1 MSKTKNGGSEFV
13 HIAYV
18 FHIEASTPSDYINM
32 IQIVLFPH
40 QAQITKRMNLVT
52 LLVCNL
58 LCVSLTLGQGVYRL
72 KFPALVVTGRE
83 SVGTT
88 VVNYDFLVGNTG
100 QYGDL
105 GEFFYDGE
113 PYYCWNSTDSQPLSC
128 SSSSSLLISTQNVT
142 ISHPDEDG
150 TVYAYAERDGGLL
163 GRFTVGSVSA
173 DWPQWAVIVYS
184 TSSSA
189 HPSSWYVDDNKLKL
203 TSGLGP
209 NNSTTLQA
217 CYFTQSSGR
226 DRYAISLEGSP
237 AYTGQVSCQATE
249 FDLEFI
255 PPSADT
261 TSIWDGSYTTW
272 TTDSNGIVVE
282 QIPTPSADTT
292 SIWTGSET
300 SWTTDSDGTVI
311 ELVPTPSADAT
322 SIWTG
327 DHTTW
332 TTDSEGNV
340 IEQIPTPSAD
350 TTSIWTGS
358 ETSWTTD
365 SDGTVIELVPTP
377 SADATSIW
385 TGDHTTWT
393 TDSEGNVIE
402 QIPTPSADAT
412 SIWTGDH
419 TTWTTDREGNVIE
432 QIPTPSADT
441 TSIWTGSETSWTTD
455 SDGTVIE
462 LVPTPSADATSIWT
476 GDHTTWTTDSEGNV
490 IEQIPTPSADA
501 TSIWT
506 GSETSWTTDSD
517 GTVIELVPTPSADAT
532 SIWTGDH
539 TTWTTDSEG
548 NVIEQIPTPSADAT
562 SIWTGDHTTWTTDSE
577 GNVIEQIPTPS
588 ADTTSIWTGSET
600 SWTTDSD
607 GTVIELVPTPSADA
621 TSIWTGDHTT
631 WTTDSEGNVIE
642 QIPTPSADA
651 TSIWTG
657 DHTTWTTDSEGNVI
671 EQIPTPSA
679 DTTSIWTGSETSWT
693 TDSDGTVIEL
703 VPTPSADATSIWT
716 GDHTTWTTDSEG
728 NVIEQIPTPS
738 ADATSIWTGDHTTWT
753 TDSEGNVI
761 EQIPTPSADT
771 TSIWTG
777 SETSWTTDSDGTVI
791 ELVPTPS
798 ADATSIWTGDHTTWT
813 TDSEGNVIEQIP
825 TPSAD
830 ATSIWTGSETSWTTD
845 SDGTVIELVP
855 TPSAD
860 ATSIWTG
867 DHTTWTTDSEGNV
880 IEQIP
885 TPSADATSIWTGDH
899 TTWTT
904 DSEGNVI
911 EQIPT
916 PSADTTSI
924 WTGDHTT
931 WTTEVGGDGSSI
943 VVELVPSET
952 GTATNVV
959 QTPVPSSGISDGVSA
974 LDGFNVEVFHYP
986 ADNYELAN
994 EISFLSYGY
1003 ENLGL
1008 VTTAT
1013 GVSDINFDT
1022 DSNWPSYIDRNALGN
1037 TGSYVNATIKYEGFF
1052 RAPVDGDY
1060 EFSFSNID
1068 YNSILFVG
1076 SAAADQALRKREAQF
1091 LKPETSPNHILFFNN
1106 SRDVGQTIS
1115 TTQYLSADS
1124 YYPLRV
1130 VIAAVS
1136 QHALLDFQ
1144 IKLPNGVSLTQFQG
1158 YVYNFALEGAEST
1171 TVIGDKTSTWT
1182 GTYTTWTTDSEGSTI
1197 VLCPS
1202 IISDHNGKPADTTL
1216 TDGSISTTVVT
1227 VTSCDIKKCTKT
1239 TALTGVT
1246 QKTLTVKGTTTVVT
1260 AYCPLPTDV
1269 ATVKTISVGGS
1280 EVLQTVYT
1288 AKPSH
1293 IVPDVQ
1299 TLTVTITREVC
1310 DALTC
1315 IPATI
1320 VTGEILKTTT
1330 LADTHSTTVIP
1341 VYVPLET
1348 HQPALDLIT
1357 LETVLKSSDF
1367 ANGPAITSV
1376 SVESLSHQS
1385 GVVVSEFDSDST
1397 SGAVSQPSSAV
1408 SLQTGK
1414 ASALKWS
1421 PFLGAAVISLFNVF
1435 FV

>member
-311 ELVPTPSADAT
+311 ELV
-322 SIWTG
+322 
-327 DHTTW
+327 
-332 TTDSEGNV
+332 
-340 IEQIPTPSAD
+340 
-350 TTSIWTGS
+350 
-358 ETSWTTD
+358 
-365 SDGTVIELVPTP
+365 
-377 SADATSIW
+377 
-385 TGDHTTWT
+385 
-393 TDSEGNVIE
+393 
-402 QIPTPSADAT
+402 
-412 SIWTGDH
+412 
-419 TTWTTDREGNVIE
+419 
-432 QIPTPSADT
+432 
-441 TSIWTGSETSWTTD
+441 
-455 SDGTVIE
+455 
-462 LVPTPSADATSIWT
+462 
-476 GDHTTWTTDSEGNV
+476 
-490 IEQIPTPSADA
+490 
-501 TSIWT
+501 
-506 GSETSWTTDSD
+506 
-517 GTVIELVPTPSADAT
+517 
-532 SIWTGDH
+532 
-539 TTWTTDSEG
+539 
-548 NVIEQIPTPSADAT
+548 
-562 SIWTGDHTTWTTDSE
+562 
-577 GNVIEQIPTPS
+577 
-588 ADTTSIWTGSET
+588 
-600 SWTTDSD
+600 
-607 GTVIELVPTPSADA
+607 
-621 TSIWTGDHTT
+621 
-631 WTTDSEGNVIE
+631 
-642 QIPTPSADA
+642 
-651 TSIWTG
+651 
-657 DHTTWTTDSEGNVI
+657 
-671 EQIPTPSA
+671 
-679 DTTSIWTGSETSWT
+679 
-693 TDSDGTVIEL
+693 
-703 VPTPSADATSIWT
+703 
-716 GDHTTWTTDSEG
+716 
-728 NVIEQIPTPS
+728 
-738 ADATSIWTGDHTTWT
+738 
-753 TDSEGNVI
+753 
-761 EQIPTPSADT
+761 
-771 TSIWTG
+771 
-777 SETSWTTDSDGTVI
+777 
-791 ELVPTPS
+791 
-798 ADATSIWTGDHTTWT
+798 
-813 TDSEGNVIEQIP
+813 
-825 TPSAD
+825 
-830 ATSIWTGSETSWTTD
+830 
-845 SDGTVIELVP
+845 
-855 TPSAD
+855 
-860 ATSIWTG
+860 
-867 DHTTWTTDSEGNV
+867 
-880 IEQIP
+880 P